1 MAVDAQT
8 GGVSPMSTAAALR
21 WIILLIAALLAVT
34 GLQQLV
40 SDDPVGSAKAR
51 AAPAWGP
58 ATYDEA
64 MEMLGREIAR
74 GEARV
79 GANPTSWAAY
89 ESLAVALHARG
100 QLAGSHRDLA
110 AALEVADTARSFA
123 PERSGPVLSRAVVAM
138 SLHRSDVAAS
148 ETARMEAFAMPPALP
163 DRSEALAINGDVAL
177 FAGDYPRAL
186 SLYEQADALDSS
198 FGTQVRI
205 ADWHRHMGDFAT
217 ARAMLTDALDE
228 GGATPWTRAALL
240 LQLGGIDLQSGD
252 WEAAEARFQAADAAF
267 PGWWLSRAHLG
278 QMAATRGEFAAA
290 EALYREAM
298 EGVERPSVMEAL
310 AAVLHEMDRGDEA
323 ALLEAQA
330 ADLWGARV
338 ASHPAAYADH
348 AFDAALGEGDE
359 ARAWQLAS
367 LNYRT
372 RPYGDGRIGLARAA
386 ATRGRDESAKAIL
399 EELEATGW
407 RAAEQY
413 KTLTEVCERLG
424 DDECAADARE
434 KALAITPYAF
444 DPRSDLLFFSNH

>member
-1 MAVDAQT
+1 MVPAQKRAF
-8 GGVSPMSTAAALR
+8 SPAKPLR
-21 WIILLIAALLAVT
+21 WVVLLLVALLVVS
-34 GLQQLV
+34 GLQQV
-40 SDDPVGSAKAR
+40 WRSGEQSVQAR

-58 ATYDEA
+58 KTYAEA
-64 MEMLGREIAR
+64 LDMLDREVAR

-79 GANPTSWAAY
+79 GANPSSWAAH

-100 QLAGSHRDLA
+100 QLAGSHEDRA
-110 AALEVADTARSFA
+110 AALASADTARGFA
-123 PERSGPVLSRAVVAM
+123 PDRSGPVLSRSVAAM
-138 SLHRSDVAAS
+138 SLHRSDIAAE
-148 ETARMEAFAMPPALP
+148 ETARMELFAMLPAGP

-177 FAGDYPRAL
+177 FAGNYRRAL
-186 SLYEQADALDSS
+186 ALYEEADELDSS

-205 ADWHRHMGDFAT
+205 ADWHRHMGDFDE
-217 ARAMLTDALDE
+217 ARALLGVAFDR
-228 GGATPWTRAALL
+228 GGMTPWTRAALL

-252 WEAAEARFQAADAAF
+252 WEAAEARFAEADAAF

-278 QMAATRGEFAAA
+278 QMAAVRGDYAAA
-290 EALYREAM
+290 EALYRQAM
-298 EGVERPSVMEAL
+298 EGAERPSVMEAL
-310 AAVLHEMDRGDEA
+310 ASVLHEMDRSDEA
-323 ALLEAQA
+323 AAFEAQA
-330 ADLWGARV
+330 AELWRARV

-386 ATRGRDESAKAIL
+386 AVRGRDESAKAIL

-413 KTLTEVCERLG
+413 KTLNEVCERLG
-424 DDECAADARE
+424 EEACANDARE
-434 KALAITPYAF
+434 KALAVTPYAF